1 MSNAN
6 EHPHLAVTMA
16 EGTTSTTRARPCRH
30 EDSDGDASAF
40 PLSTTATAAPP
51 LAAAPPQP
59 PSSSV
64 PSSLPPPPQADS
76 AGSAA
81 PTLSQRSSAKAR
93 SGRSGRGGGGFE
105 SGKLAEGGG
114 AMGAAMQ
121 FNTGYDDGSGVQ
133 VEPQQLLIACFV
145 FIVLVMTAHIASK
158 FIK

>member
-1 MSNAN
+1 VERLYTRRLPRASSGSHAPVL
-6 EHPHLAVTMA
+6 HPA
-16 EGTTSTTRARPCRH
+16 TT
-30 EDSDGDASAF
+30 
-40 PLSTTATAAPP
+40 APP
-51 LAAAPPQP
+51 LADALRP
-59 PSSSV
+59 V
-64 PSSLPPPPQADS
+64 PSSASNFPLLLLLLPSPQADS

-93 SGRSGRGGGGFE
+93 SSRRGGGGFE